1 MRRKDRE
8 VTDAAALRAI
18 VQACDCCRLGLVD
31 EDGVACIV
39 PLNFGYTEE
48 DGQPALYFHSAREG
62 HKLTLLRK
70 NPVVGFE
77 MDTGHGLLPGD
88 RAEDYS
94 FAYRSVMGRG
104 TVDFLQEPAAKRA
117 GLNCIMAHYTGRSDW
132 TVSDAMLGA
141 TAVFRLRVTAWT
153 AKEHKAP

>member
-48 DGQPALYFHSAREG
+48 DGQPVLYFHSAREG

-77 MDTGHGLLPGD
+77 MDTGHGLLPGT
-88 RAEDYS
+88 
-94 FAYRSVMGRG
+94 GRG
-104 TVDFLQEPAAKRA
+104 TIPLPTAAWWA
-117 GLNCIMAHYTGRSDW
+117 GARWTFSRSPRPSGR
-132 TVSDAMLGA
+132 G
-141 TAVFRLRVTAWT
+141 
-153 AKEHKAP
+153 

>member
-1 MRRKDRE
+1 MRRSDRE
-8 VTDAAALRAI
+8 IREADRIDAI
-18 VQACDCCRLGLVD
+18 ISSCHCCRLGFC
-31 EDGVACIV
+31 DGKDVYIV
-39 PLNFGYTEE
+39 PLNFGCTEE
-48 DGQPALYFHSAREG
+48 DGQPVLYFHSAREG

-94 FAYRSVMGRG
+94 FAYRSVLGRG

>member
-39 PLNFGYTEE
+39 PLNFGCTEE
-48 DGQPALYFHSAREG
+48 DGQPVLYFHSAREG

-88 RAEDYS
+88 RRDRPPARLRD
-94 FAYRSVMGRG
+94 

-141 TAVFRLRVTAWT
+141 TAVFRLRVTDWT